1 MISAA
6 LSLDRLPIGP
16 GTEILPCRNRR
27 KLCHQR
33 SAGARGGTNQIGAEI
48 TGSFKPLIRAV
59 GVAMEIRHL
68 TRQPAPFQ
76 YFS

>member
-1 MISAA
+1 M
-6 LSLDRLPIGP
+6 GP

-59 GVAMEIRHL
+59 GIAMEI
-68 TRQPAPFQ
+68 P
-76 YFS
+76 